1 MERRKSDRNKLRVMI
16 DYLKDGDIEVG
27 YSRDISSGGM
37 FIETTNTLKQ
47 GSIVFVDFFLPGI
60 RKKFKLKG
68 KVVWTHKNDDATGG
82 VKPGIGIEFI
92 QLDDE
97 NTQHLSTGIKNI
109 RGNYEDK

>member
-1 MERRKSDRNKLRVMI
+1 MI

-27 YSRDISSGGM
+27 YTRDISTGGM
-37 FIETTNTLKQ
+37 YLETTSSLKP

-68 KVVWTHKNDDATGG
+68 KVVWTKRGEDAFGET
-82 VKPGIGIEFI
+82 KPGIGIEFI
-92 QLDDE
+92 QLDEE
-97 NTQHLSTGIKNI
+97 NTQHLSTGINKI